1 MQRTVVAASLLLLI
15 AACATQ
21 TPPLQPAQV
30 QVPANLKPA
39 DGEVML
45 GTVLAKGVQIYE
57 CRVSKDQPDVV
68 EWVFVAPEAQLF
80 DAKGNLVGKHFA
92 GPSWESNDGSRVA
105 GSVKARAEAPDAGT
119 IPWLLL
125 ATKSVGAAGAFA
137 NVTSIQ
143 RINTAGGAAPNFA
156 HCTSAWAGR
165 RARIAYT
172 ADYVLFGSK

>member
-1 MQRTVVAASLLLLI
+1 MQRTVVAASVLLLI

-21 TPPLQPAQV
+21 APSAPSAQV
-30 QVPANLKPA
+30 PVPENLKPTES
-39 DGEVML
+39 EVLL
-45 GTVLAKGVQIYE
+45 GSVQARGVQIYE
-57 CRVSKDQPDVV
+57 CRASKDQPNVV
-68 EWVFVAPEAQLF
+68 EWTFVAPEAQLF
-80 DAKGNLVGKHFA
+80 DAKGTLIGKHSA

-105 GSVKARAEAPDAGT
+105 GSVKARAEAPVAGT

-125 ATKSVGAAGAFA
+125 ATKSVGPAGAFA

-156 HCTSAWAGR
+156 HCTSAWSGR

-172 ADYVLFGSK
+172 ADYVLFGTK